1 MTTLY
6 PDYKDRFRC
15 LAGACPDSC
24 CKAWEIVVDP
34 DTAAFYRTVP
44 GETGERLRRC
54 LSTDEEDNAYFP
66 LVNGR
71 CPFLNE
77 GGLCDI
83 HASLGEAATSAVCR
97 QFPDFIEE
105 YEGFTERCP
114 SLACPAAAELIFT
127 ERLTDGVYPMPPASK
142 DDLLNLL
149 AEGRTAALKTAAGC
163 DLAESAARIW
173 AMAQDLQ
180 EIADSFDPGNVAYDF
195 NAVPTGAVFA
205 DGAEVFT
212 QWLAELTERCLRF
225 LRDEAEILTEE
236 WRGLLETA
244 LMQTDPDA
252 VPPTEQGA
260 VRRVMRYFLY
270 RYFLKP
276 VNDGD
281 ILLWT
286 AFILLSVAV
295 CVTVARRTGTGFGAV
310 ARLYSK
316 EIEHDTE
323 NVDALLDLLAE
334 RIICF

>member
-1 MTTLY
+1 MITLY

-44 GETGERLRRC
+44 GTLGERLRAD
-54 LSTDEEDNAYFP
+54 LAKDEEGDDYFP

-71 CPFLNE
+71 CPFLNKD
-77 GGLCDI
+77 GLCDI
-83 HASLGEAATSAVCR
+83 HAALGEAATSAVCC

-114 SLACPAAAELIFT
+114 SLACPAAAELIFA
-127 ERLTDGVYPMPPASK
+127 EPLTDAVYPAPPASE
-142 DDLLNLL
+142 DELLNLL
-149 AEGRTAALKTAAGC
+149 AEGRAAALKTAAKC
-163 DLAESAARIW
+163 DYAESAARIW

-180 EIADSFDPGNVAYDF
+180 EIADNFDPGNVAYDF
-195 NAVPTGAVFA
+195 AAVSTDAAYV
-205 DGAEVFT
+205 DGAEEFA
-212 QWLAELTERCLRF
+212 QWMADLTEQCLRF
-225 LRDEAEILTEE
+225 LRNDAEILTEE
-236 WRGLLETA
+236 WRNLLETA
-244 LMQTDPDA
+244 QTPDPDA
-252 VPPTEQGA
+252 AIPIEQEA
-260 VRRVMRYFLY
+260 VRRALRYFLY

-286 AFILLSVAV
+286 ALILFSVSV
-295 CVTVARRTGTGFGAV
+295 CVTVADRTGADFRTV

-323 NVDALLDLLAE
+323 NVKAMMDFLSFE
-334 RIICF
+334 M